1 MKALVLEG
9 PRMLNQNMI
18 VITINIFRSCSE
30 SYDDIIVGNHEEFK
44 VGSTSQ
50 EIVYSVADRL
60 HMQ

>member
-1 MKALVLEG
+1 
-9 PRMLNQNMI
+9 MLNKNKI
-18 VITINIFRSCSE
+18 VIAINIFRSCSE
-30 SYDDIIVGNHEEFK
+30 GYDDIIVGNHEEFK